1 MINVTRSSLPPI
13 EEYIDEI
20 KELWDSHW
28 LTNMGDKHKELQA
41 KLEEFYEN
49 LHYFPK
55 CCTVYKRSSC
65 P

>member
-41 KLEEFYEN
+41 KLEEYLEKIIS
-49 LHYFPK
+49 LEAL
-55 CCTVYKRSSC
+55 
-65 P
+65 